1 MKQEV
6 LINLRILYKKSFFIS
21 LQKNFIFDK
30 TITFKSAIIVK
41 QYISTPNAPLAI
53 DSYSQAVLANG
64 ILYIS
69 GQIPINPETNEVISG
84 IAEETHQVMKNL
96 KAILDDAKM
105 NFSHV
110 VKTNIFLK
118 NMEDFTIVNE
128 IYTSYLSTEKYPARE
143 TIQVANLP
151 KNVSVEISM
160 IAHQD

>member
-1 MKQEV
+1 MKQEA
-6 LINLRILYKKSFFIS
+6 LTKLQILYKNHF
-21 LQKNFIFDK
+21 LYLCRNFIFHK

-41 QYISTPNAPLAI
+41 QYISTPNAPMAI
-53 DSYSQAVLANG
+53 GSYSQAILTDG

-96 KAILDDAKM
+96 QAILSEAEM

-110 VKTNIFLK
+110 VKTSIFLK
-118 NMEDFTIVNE
+118 NMEDFSIVNE
-128 IYTSYLSTEKYPARE
+128 IYDSYFSIEKHPARE

-151 KNVSVEISM
+151 KNVNIEISM

>member
-1 MKQEV
+1 M
-6 LINLRILYKKSFFIS
+6 
-21 LQKNFIFDK
+21 
-30 TITFKSAIIVK
+30 K

-53 DSYSQAVLANG
+53 GSYSQAVLANG

-69 GQIPINPETNEVISG
+69 GQIPINPKTNEVISG

-96 KAILDDAKM
+96 QAILSEAEM

-110 VKTNIFLK
+110 VKTSIFLK
-118 NMEDFTIVNE
+118 NIEDFSIVNE
-128 IYTSYLSTEKYPARE
+128 IYASYFSIEKYPARE

-151 KNVSVEISM
+151 KNVNIEISM